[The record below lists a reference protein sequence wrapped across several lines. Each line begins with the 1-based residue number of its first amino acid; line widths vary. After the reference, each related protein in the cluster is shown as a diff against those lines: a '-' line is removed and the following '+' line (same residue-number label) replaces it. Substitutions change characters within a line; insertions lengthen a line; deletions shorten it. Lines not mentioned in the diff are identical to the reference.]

1 MPGSPQSSGPHKW
14 SEKSHESSPTNG
26 NFTDTWPVDTDLH
39 APGSQRLSGGKG
51 RAESPQPG
59 SNLCES
65 VFGMVN
71 RGLRL
76 PRSSLT
82 EKNFCKAE
90 PLAQPN
96 GWSEKLHVNTEPGT
110 QPTSLSEN
118 LMLQPEGSLLSAS
131 QWPSSGRRMEFME
144 ADALMQGDHS
154 QFRPR
159 PTKGTVP
166 WAVYIESAC
175 PSGTRRSEDDDRWR
189 GSGGRIGSVT
199 WPAQNPR
206 LRRKYGSIRTANSS
220 DSTLNFI
227 EYSRIHAGR
236 MTAGANEVLIFQ
248 AVPRHQRTKNST
260 GGFSSDVLSFQDA
273 ERLLCAEECAVS
285 HLMARP
291 AHLSAITEKAGNA
304 IFFERKPTRRPAM
317 TDRWNTSGGMQGSS
331 KWPSEGPPRV
341 RRRYGKIEERP
352 TFEGAV
358 KLCFVAYSLISS
370 VPRVDGKQ
378 PDLAPRLYQ
387 VWSNTTNQRAS
398 LGRKRTA
405 DTALPWPQKS
415 RMLAMAGTL
424 ALALVSVWCLTIM
437 AATNGGANRHAGGQT
452 PATKPIDSTEV
463 CTGFTPRPYG
473 RQPECGCSDSDDHFD
488 KVDCQAAGCCWDV
501 TESQCV
507 DGMANS
513 TGTSIPLNGD
523 FNIRPYQTQME
534 TMQLEMCISCMAS
547 SLRKM
552 GLVAEDVCC
561 QEHGETC
568 HGQSAQHDHMR
579 DWPAGETENRKV
591 CMLSCEQFCA
601 PSFHAWHWSVCT
613 SLNVLQQWAY
623 MNRATTD
630 YNLSDPAP
638 KCTFGD
644 YYRCFEDYYHQNAA
658 VDVPSCCTPSCTPY
672 CCSPLCPVTDEAAM
686 SVAPAAGSGL
696 IAPDLCLFSFGQHHS
711 PGQEQYVCPASMPT
725 CVGYIGNTA
734 VPIARGHC
742 AGPVVQP
749 RSPD

>member
-1 MPGSPQSSGPHKW
+1 MDPRFEHDKFSALLQHQMLGSPQSSGPHKW
-14 SEKSHESSPTNG
+14 SEKSHESSPANG

-82 EKNFCKAE
+82 EKIFSKAE

-175 PSGTRRSEDDDRWR
+175 PSGTRRSEHDDRWR

-248 AVPRHQRTKNST
+248 AVPRHQRTKKST

-358 KLCFVAYSLISS
+358 KLCFVVYSLISS

-424 ALALVSVWCLTIM
+424 ALALVSV
-437 AATNGGANRHAGGQT
+437 
-452 PATKPIDSTEV
+452 
-463 CTGFTPRPYG
+463 
-473 RQPECGCSDSDDHFD
+473 
-488 KVDCQAAGCCWDV
+488 
-501 TESQCV
+501 
-507 DGMANS
+507 
-513 TGTSIPLNGD
+513 
-523 FNIRPYQTQME
+523 
-534 TMQLEMCISCMAS
+534 
-547 SLRKM
+547 
-552 GLVAEDVCC
+552 
-561 QEHGETC
+561 
-568 HGQSAQHDHMR
+568 
-579 DWPAGETENRKV
+579 
-591 CMLSCEQFCA
+591 
-601 PSFHAWHWSVCT
+601 
-613 SLNVLQQWAY
+613 
-623 MNRATTD
+623 
-630 YNLSDPAP
+630 
-638 KCTFGD
+638 
-644 YYRCFEDYYHQNAA
+644 
-658 VDVPSCCTPSCTPY
+658 
-672 CCSPLCPVTDEAAM
+672 
-686 SVAPAAGSGL
+686 
-696 IAPDLCLFSFGQHHS
+696 
-711 PGQEQYVCPASMPT
+711 
-725 CVGYIGNTA
+725 
-734 VPIARGHC
+734 
-742 AGPVVQP
+742 
-749 RSPD
+749 